1 MISLSLYCFDLCR
14 YTYSREVPEEVREC
28 KKKWEAIK
36 ADIEAAQ
43 NAAHDK
49 DADEAAHWG
58 ENYDDAD
65 DALSPGTKELYTHL
79 THAHRT
85 RIKQKLLSRQAF
97 LAAEH

>member
-1 MISLSLYCFDLCR
+1 MTGCTGRWD
-14 YTYSREVPEEVREC
+14 TREC

-49 DADEAAHWG
+49 DADEAANWG
-58 ENYDDAD
+58 EDYDDAD

-85 RIKQKLLSRQAF
+85 RIKQKLLSRQAI
-97 LAAEH
+97 LAAVH